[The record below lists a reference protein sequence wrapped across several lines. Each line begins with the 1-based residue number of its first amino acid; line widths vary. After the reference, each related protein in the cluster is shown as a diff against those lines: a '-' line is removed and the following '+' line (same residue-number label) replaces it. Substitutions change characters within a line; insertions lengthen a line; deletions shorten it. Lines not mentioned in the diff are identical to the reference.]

1 MKTTTDLQDAMWDIL
16 CGMSGEDVARAMT
29 DYHGNRLLSEG
40 FAEFLV
46 DEGYCDAE
54 DLGLEDNENEE
65 DEDEEDEF

>member
-29 DYHGNRLLSEG
+29 NYHGNRLLSEG

-46 DEGYCDAE
+46 DEGYCYAE
-54 DLGLEDNENEE
+54 DLGLEDDE
-65 DEDEEDEF
+65 DEDEEDDF